1 MQAERFL
8 TTAEAA
14 DLLGM
19 GTRAVYALMQNGDIE
34 SVCINPGSTRKQY
47 RTTESRI
54 AAWQRRA
61 FVQPKKKKRQIGADA
76 NLWEIDKDGNRRIA
90 RKRAAVPAAA
100 EG

>member
-1 MQAERFL
+1 MQAERML

-34 SVCINPGSTRKQY
+34 SVCINPGSTRKQF
-47 RTTESRI
+47 RTTASKL

-61 FVQPKKKKRQIGADA
+61 FVQPGKKRRRASADES
-76 NLWEIDKDGNRRIA
+76 LWEYDKDGNRRIA
-90 RKRAAVPAAA
+90 RRH
-100 EG
+100 